1 MGAGSPRWQRVAWI
15 GGSLCAFTAVSH
27 GVRGG
32 ETLVA
37 RPGAAAADAFHLR
50 RLDED
55 DHSDDDHSDDDHADD
70 HHADDHHADDHS
82 DDDHADDGH
91 GDDGHGDDGHGD
103 DGHGDDGHGDDHGDD
118 HGHADFTYG
127 SCYHS
132 CHFCEDPACLN
143 FWREDKYSGK
153 FGPANHGG
161 LTEMNYSKSMITVV
175 LILIT
180 LCFEFAY
187 EKAHHAVH
195 HNHQSESVWLRHLS
209 DYDRFTSE
217 LMVLGFLAFS
227 VWVSLKSGF
236 IKFLSGGRDV
246 KWGPQTDIQL
256 KETIE
261 EAHMGIFVA
270 MTIYFAALTTICDQC
285 TAESDRTL
293 QYERLLAME
302 RSKGGQVVKTP
313 HDGRLSVVKVAAV
326 VTQSAKNLSLH
337 DYKMLREAFVR
348 AGNNRW
354 SLAHGAKAS
363 EFNDDFHFALYLRVH
378 LDALIMELIEIQP
391 TTWIFVI
398 FLLIIHAALARSQL
412 LGEWII
418 YFPPLAGIAMLVA
431 LHVALTF
438 YERIYCDEDRAAA
451 VAARASG
458 VGQARRIVFLSNIIM
473 RIPPMVDKNEIKMV
487 AEQCRTRGAA
497 CESNLQPDF
506 NTRHGEPRQES
517 SSGAV
522 DDSLAAFAELAEDDD
537 GRPPGTKVVAVD
549 DVRAEDYAPPDDAA
563 LPPLRAPRNSGE
575 RERGPA
581 SARRAPP
588 DDVPAA
594 FHLARPPVIPRSLY
608 V

>member
-50 RLDED
+50 RLEED
-55 DHSDDDHSDDDHADD
+55 DHSDDHHADDDHA
-70 HHADDHHADDHS
+70 
-82 DDDHADDGH
+82 
-91 GDDGHGDDGHGD
+91 D

-118 HGHADFTYG
+118 HGHEDFTYG

-132 CHFCEDPACLN
+132 CHFCEDPVCLN

-180 LCFEFAY
+180 LCFEFVY

-209 DYDRFTSE
+209 DYDVPDGGGGHRHSLAGRSAGDVLRSVRHDQLRMHYKTFLLQRFTSE

-246 KWGPQTDIQL
+246 RWGPQTDVQL

-302 RSKGGQVVKTP
+302 RSKGGQVVKAP
-313 HDGRLSVVKVAAV
+313 RDGRLSVVKVAAV

-354 SLAHGAKAS
+354 NG
-363 EFNDDFHFALYLRVH
+363 RV
-378 LDALIMELIEIQP
+378 QRNF
-391 TTWIFVI
+391 T
-398 FLLIIHAALARSQL
+398 
-412 LGEWII
+412 
-418 YFPPLAGIAMLVA
+418 PL
-431 LHVALTF
+431 
-438 YERIYCDEDRAAA
+438 
-451 VAARASG
+451 
-458 VGQARRIVFLSNIIM
+458 
-473 RIPPMVDKNEIKMV
+473 
-487 AEQCRTRGAA
+487 
-497 CESNLQPDF
+497 
-506 NTRHGEPRQES
+506 
-517 SSGAV
+517 
-522 DDSLAAFAELAEDDD
+522 
-537 GRPPGTKVVAVD
+537 
-549 DVRAEDYAPPDDAA
+549 
-563 LPPLRAPRNSGE
+563 
-575 RERGPA
+575 
-581 SARRAPP
+581 
-588 DDVPAA
+588 
-594 FHLARPPVIPRSLY
+594 
-608 V
+608 

>member
-1 MGAGSPRWQRVAWI
+1 M
-15 GGSLCAFTAVSH
+15 
-27 GVRGG
+27 
-32 ETLVA
+32 
-37 RPGAAAADAFHLR
+37 GAAAADAFHLR

-91 GDDGHGDDGHGD
+91 GDDGHGDDGPRRRRPTAATATAATTAATTATRTLPPQPRGRS
-103 DGHGDDGHGDDHGDD
+103 
-118 HGHADFTYG
+118 A
-127 SCYHS
+127 
-132 CHFCEDPACLN
+132 
-143 FWREDKYSGK
+143 
-153 FGPANHGG
+153 GG
-161 LTEMNYSKSMITVV
+161 VLKSVR
-175 LILIT
+175 
-180 LCFEFAY
+180 
-187 EKAHHAVH
+187 HD
-195 HNHQSESVWLRHLS
+195 QLRMHYKTFLLQ
-209 DYDRFTSE
+209 RFTSE

-438 YERIYCDEDRAAA
+438 YERIYCDEDRVRRSRLERA
-451 VAARASG
+451 ASG
-458 VGQARRIVFLSNIIM
+458 KLAVSKTESNHDLEDMLLRVIQALLLFCMYSVGQGAYKDLCAFHADKAHHAPGDHDATPGHHDPASNGAQSTSTFL
-473 RIPPMVDKNEIKMV
+473 VK
-487 AEQCRTRGAA
+487 
-497 CESNLQPDF
+497 
-506 NTRHGEPRQES
+506 TRHGERQES

-563 LPPLRAPRNSGE
+563 LPPLQRRGTRRARAGE
-575 RERGPA
+575 RKEG
-581 SARRAPP
+581 
-588 DDVPAA
+588 AA
-594 FHLARPPVIPRSLY
+594 
-608 V
+608 

>member
-55 DHSDDDHSDDDHADD
+55 DHSDDHS
-70 HHADDHHADDHS
+70 DDHHADDHS
-82 DDDHADDGH
+82 DDGHA
-91 GDDGHGDDGHGD
+91 DDGHGDDGHGD

-118 HGHADFTYG
+118 HGHEDFTYG

-132 CHFCEDPACLN
+132 CHFCEDPVCLN

-180 LCFEFAY
+180 LCFEFVY

-209 DYDRFTSE
+209 DYDVPDGGGGHRHSLAGRSAGDVLRSVRHDRLRMHYKTFLLQRFTSE

-246 KWGPQTDIQL
+246 RWGPQTDVQL

-313 HDGRLSVVKVAAV
+313 HAGRLSVVKVAAV

-354 SLAHGAKAS
+354 NGRVQRNFKPLELGHIEVVSA
-363 EFNDDFHFALYLRVH
+363 DFW
-378 LDALIMELIEIQP
+378 
-391 TTWIFVI
+391 T
-398 FLLIIHAALARSQL
+398 
-412 LGEWII
+412 
-418 YFPPLAGIAMLVA
+418 
-431 LHVALTF
+431 
-438 YERIYCDEDRAAA
+438 DR
-451 VAARASG
+451 
-458 VGQARRIVFLSNIIM
+458 FLS
-473 RIPPMVDKNEIKMV
+473 
-487 AEQCRTRGAA
+487 ASSFQT
-497 CESNLQPDF
+497 
-506 NTRHGEPRQES
+506 GEKRCQ
-517 SSGAV
+517 
-522 DDSLAAFAELAEDDD
+522 
-537 GRPPGTKVVAVD
+537 
-549 DVRAEDYAPPDDAA
+549 
-563 LPPLRAPRNSGE
+563 
-575 RERGPA
+575 
-581 SARRAPP
+581 RRA
-588 DDVPAA
+588 
-594 FHLARPPVIPRSLY
+594 HT
-608 V
+608 